1 MSTPKYIGE
10 VTTLKK
16 FSGGLQTQQHK
27 YIEPIHFT
35 VASLHLQTIV
45 LECVWPVYL
54 FYSPLARVHE
64 NTISR

>member
-35 VASLHLQTIV
+35 VAFLHLQTIV
-45 LECVWPVYL
+45 LECVSCVFIL
-54 FYSPLARVHE
+54 FSP
-64 NTISR
+64 S